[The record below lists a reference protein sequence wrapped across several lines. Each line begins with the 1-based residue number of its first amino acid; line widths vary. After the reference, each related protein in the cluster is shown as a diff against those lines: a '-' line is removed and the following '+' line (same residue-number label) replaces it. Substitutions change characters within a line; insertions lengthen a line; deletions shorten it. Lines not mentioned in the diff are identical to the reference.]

1 MIIHVSLFFK
11 TPLGNFSEGCFI
23 FAFFAHCN
31 DIRAANNF
39 LFRAPYN
46 NRRNAVERRF
56 VVAFI
61 CKT

>member
-11 TPLGNFSEGCFI
+11 TPLGKFSEGRFI

-46 NRRNAVERRF
+46 MRNAVERCF